1 MVTDKQLS
9 PIGGSSVPVPNRM
22 LRLLKKATSISD
34 LCPGSREADGE
45 DLEKDGIEKDEMRSD
60 LEGLGVEEGVSA
72 RKALDFD
79 SVPEL
84 SPVIEDL
91 GEKAEEVISE
101 METREETRVSEID
114 SASEESGEKIEEE
127 ICEMET
133 GVSESSVPEIDPAS
147 EGMSEEGEEEIPE
160 IETRV
165 SESSESEELGEKGD
179 EEVVEME
186 TEEEI
191 VNVWGSKG
199 VRKKRPVVHEA
210 GDSQGKE
217 TKRSKKKTVD
227 FDELPTAS
235 MNMTKKERREYLDQ
249 LRAENQ
255 RLLRETRDAA
265 FEPVPLVRKPIS
277 SVLEKIRRRKEEIS
291 KQFLSRKKSNS
302 KDIDDGPYGEDVNDF
317 EEVVIEEENEDVN
330 LEFTSNQNPDGEDC
344 LEDSAGPLGKSDS
357 PTNKKAE
364 SNSTHQDPSLRSQ
377 TTNFGE
383 ELLEKTSTR
392 SVEEVMAPPSV
403 PANNLKRNPS
413 PAPDNSE
420 EAEYTKESYDPE
432 THDSSPGDP
441 VRKFI
446 DEVAEEEDDS
456 DNDLLRFEDDDDE
469 EEDEEDDDLRD
480 MIASQFKEDPSD
492 KYKRNELH
500 QKWLEQQDAAGT
512 EKLLHKLKRGLQQDE
527 TSLFEDEDDDADGE
541 EMAEEAADDEEV
553 TKPEASEDENEEDP
567 SHATSMRMRIK
578 KIKEMIPLM
587 FTDKDDVYVS
597 SDDEETEKKLIQQRL
612 YKKRLV
618 GAPHFISFPS
628 YLYIRKTEKLCLIL
642 SLVLPHESKN
652 YCLAQEQ
659 KAKLS
664 SSTGNENSEEILRH
678 IKKPEIGKKAKTS
691 FKDRALMGINKNP
704 AASKSSFLGK
714 LAKSSISEGSRKR
727 GSNVV
732 RGYIFERD
740 DSNSKSSNS
749 VPEEPSVPETIV
761 QEKSRPRRAP
771 AKFTASQS
779 QERSTTSQATTVE
792 EEKST
797 RQRTTLYEIL
807 KMSSKKTSFTTG
819 ETVISSSHTESIF
832 AAFKLDT
839 KPVKSNPQVNT
850 LFLLSNL
857 FL

>member
-60 LEGLGVEEGVSA
+60 LEGLGVEEGVNA

-91 GEKAEEVISE
+91 GEKSEEAISE

-133 GVSESSVPEIDPAS
+133 RDSESSVPEIDPAS
-147 EGMSEEGEEEIPE
+147 EEMSEGGEEEIPE
-160 IETRV
+160 MKTRVSESSVPEIDPAIEDLGEKIEEEISDLETREETRV
-165 SESSESEELGEKGD
+165 SESSESEESGEKGD

-191 VNVWGSKG
+191 INVWGSKG
-199 VRKKRPVVHEA
+199 VRKKRSVVLEA
-210 GDSQGKE
+210 SDSQGKE
-217 TKRSKKKTVD
+217 AKRSKKKTVD
-227 FDELPTAS
+227 FDELPAS

-277 SVLEKIRRRKEEIS
+277 SVLEKIRLRKEEIS

-364 SNSTHQDPSLRSQ
+364 SNSTHQVNDFEDPSLRSQ

-456 DNDLLRFEDDDDE
+456 DNDLLRFEDDDDDE

-612 YKKRLV
+612 YKKRL
-618 GAPHFISFPS
+618 
-628 YLYIRKTEKLCLIL
+628 
-642 SLVLPHESKN
+642 
-652 YCLAQEQ
+652 EQ

-714 LAKSSISEGSRKR
+714 LTKSSISEGSRKR

-740 DSNSKSSNS
+740 DSNSKSLNS
-749 VPEEPSVPETIV
+749 VPEEPSVPETLQIV

-839 KPVKSNPQVNT
+839 KPVKSNPQR
-850 LFLLSNL
+850 
-857 FL
+857 